1 MSTTTAQAAEAKPYA
16 QILHESGDF
25 ALEWDRVQDWGKAK
39 YADMAAALLAEFQR
53 RQFQPIEAAPYGRP
67 ILVWQANNTLPIIA
81 VHERAR
87 PATESAPARPD
98 AFLVYDWENF
108 ETEMIESPILWCEL
122 PTPAPEL
129 LKSPRS

>member
-1 MSTTTAQAAEAKPYA
+1 MSTHADPQPAAKPYA

-25 ALEWDRVQDWGKAK
+25 ALEWDRVQEWGKAK
-39 YADMAAALLAEFQR
+39 YADMGAALLAEFQH
-53 RQFQPIEAAPYGRP
+53 RQFQPIHAAPYGRP
-67 ILVWQANNTLPIIA
+67 ILVWQENNTLPIIA
-81 VHERAR
+81 VRERAR
-87 PATESAPARPD
+87 PVSEFAPARPD